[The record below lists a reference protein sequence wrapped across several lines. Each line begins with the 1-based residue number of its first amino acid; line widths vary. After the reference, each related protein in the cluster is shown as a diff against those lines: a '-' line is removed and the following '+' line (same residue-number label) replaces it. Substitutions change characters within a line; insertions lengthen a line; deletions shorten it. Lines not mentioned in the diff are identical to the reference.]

1 MGNEPIGVSS
11 GTVLPD
17 TTCRSASPVSLEA
30 KPNWTTTKRSTG
42 GAKIEE
48 VLTDLKK
55 KFPEGGNA
63 DA

>member
-1 MGNEPIGVSS
+1 MGNEPFGVSS
-11 GTVLPD
+11 STVLPD
-17 TTCRSASPVSLEA
+17 TTCRSASPVSLEGSASALAA

-42 GAKIEE
+42 GAK
-48 VLTDLKK
+48 K

>member
-1 MGNEPIGVSS
+1 LEGSVSA
-11 GTVLPD
+11 L
-17 TTCRSASPVSLEA
+17 AA
-30 KPNWTTTKRSTG
+30 KPNWTTTKRGTG
-42 GAKIEE
+42 GAKIE